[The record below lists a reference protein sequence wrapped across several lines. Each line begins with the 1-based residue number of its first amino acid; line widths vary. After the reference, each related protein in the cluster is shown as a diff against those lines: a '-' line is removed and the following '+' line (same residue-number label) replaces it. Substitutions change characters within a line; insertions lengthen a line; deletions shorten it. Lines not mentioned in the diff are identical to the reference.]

1 MTARQ
6 LATLPERDDVARECA
21 LVVRADTPAVPQ
33 DFAMTF
39 ERLAVHF
46 PESRL
51 TPKEQGIVKR
61 DWLRLLGHIPADI
74 LANACDAYL
83 MSGARFFPTPG
94 QIGQIAEPAAKY
106 RAALAKRARETIAS
120 IKETRQ

>member
-1 MTARQ
+1 
-6 LATLPERDDVARECA
+6 
-21 LVVRADTPAVPQ
+21 
-33 DFAMTF
+33 MTF

-46 PESRL
+46 PESKL
-51 TPKEQGIVKR
+51 SPKERIVVKR

-94 QIGQIAEPAAKY
+94 QINVIAEPAAKY
-106 RAALAKRARETIAS
+106 RHALANRARDTLAA
-120 IKETRQ
+120 IKEIRQ